1 MSLKQGSKLNGMA
14 TQLKPTLL
22 LRIWKA
28 TFGTR
33 FRSYLLENKY
43 RIDPAFSLGGIDYY
57 QFTNQEEVPT
67 GRQFAALMVYNEMDM
82 RCDREYLELHTRA
95 MDKLLNDPKKISIG
109 YIAQINSNL
118 KDRLNLMVVPDFIY
132 KLASVVFFDA
142 TESPYKYD
150 LDYNTAKIKK
160 WKEAPGVLDFFLQ
173 TPLKDLVPFL
183 KAQAGVSSTFSILAE
198 QVAETHHRLLT
209 DILSEKE

>member
-1 MSLKQGSKLNGMA
+1 MAPQLNHTRHKNILKRIFSK
-14 TQLKPTLL
+14 P
-22 LRIWKA
+22 
-28 TFGTR
+28 

-43 RIDPAFSLGGIDYY
+43 KVEPAFELGGIRYF
-57 QFTNQEEVPT
+57 QFSDQEETPT

-82 RCDREYLELHTRA
+82 RCSRDYLELHCRA
-95 MDKLLNDPKKISIG
+95 MDKLLSDPKKIQIG
-109 YIAQINSNL
+109 YIAQINANL

-132 KLASVVFFDA
+132 KLASVVFFDE

-150 LDYNTAKIKK
+150 IEYNLKKIEK
-160 WKEAPGVLDFFLQ
+160 WKEDKGTLDFFLQ

-183 KAQAGVSSTFSILAE
+183 QAQEGISDTYSVIAE
-198 QVAETHHRLLT
+198 MVAEIHRKSLI

>member
-1 MSLKQGSKLNGMA
+1 MTA
-14 TQLKPTLL
+14 WR
-22 LRIWKA
+22 RI
-28 TFGTR
+28 FGQR

-43 RIDPAFSLGGIDYY
+43 RIDPAFSLDGVDYY
-57 QFTNQEEVPT
+57 QFANQEEVPT
-67 GRQFAALMVYNEMDM
+67 GRGFAALMVYNEMDM
-82 RCDREYLELHTRA
+82 RCDREYLELHTKA
-95 MDKLLNDPKKISIG
+95 MDKLLSDPKKISIG
-109 YIAQINSNL
+109 YIAQINANL

-132 KLASVVFFDA
+132 KLASVVFFDD

-150 LDYNTAKIKK
+150 LDYNTAKIEK
-160 WKEAPGVLDFFLQ
+160 WKQVPGTLDFFLR

-183 KAQAGVSSTFSILAE
+183 KAQADVSSTFSILAE